1 MGLTEKVTQ
10 KLDEY
15 GIDIYNEYQIDGEE
29 DYVFYAENMIVFVND
44 SENSISV
51 TFKVTTK
58 PERAATLA
66 LILNQIKESSM
77 HIMEPFIFNDK
88 NEFLSGEEAY
98 KLLNTFNKSR
108 FVEEVNR
115 QQLYAD
121 ILDKAE
127 CYEC

>member
-1 MGLTEKVTQ
+1 MSLTEKVTQ

-29 DYVFYAENMIVFVND
+29 DYVFYAKNMIVFVND
-44 SENSISV
+44 SDNSISV

-77 HIMEPFIFNDK
+77 NIMEPFIFNEK
-88 NEFLSGEEAY
+88 NEFLSGEAAY
-98 KLLNTFNKSR
+98 QLLQNFNKTKL
-108 FVEEVNR
+108 VEEVNK
-115 QQLYAD
+115 QQLYAQ